1 MMKST
6 DPIQPFGDIDSLK
19 WLKQSFDNMSAEEET
34 SVKKEAAEEKSNKI
48 EESEGEGAEEW
59 FVNLFSKVL

>member
-19 WLKQSFDNMSAEEET
+19 WLKQSFENISAEEET
-34 SVKKEAAEEKSNKI
+34 SVKKEATEDKVNEI
-48 EESEGEGAEEW
+48 EESEG
-59 FVNLFSKVL
+59 

>member
-34 SVKKEAAEEKSNKI
+34 SVKKEATEDKVNEI
-48 EESEGEGAEEW
+48 EESEG
-59 FVNLFSKVL
+59 